1 MLDSVLVTSLHCVL
15 LAPSSNTVTGRNPV
29 SMGGGRRSSDKDG
42 NYLKYKN
49 AVDEKLEVQSFKA
62 SKGTVFQVDR
72 EQYYFKVKK
81 DDFS

>member
-1 MLDSVLVTSLHCVL
+1 
-15 LAPSSNTVTGRNPV
+15 
-29 SMGGGRRSSDKDG
+29 MGGGRRSSDKDG